1 MTIDSANRLL
11 LTSLTGIYDEREAAA
26 ISSMVME
33 HLTSQSKSER
43 LLHKSADFSRE
54 QEGLFNQYYNDLL
67 RQRPVQY
74 VLQEAWFGGMPF
86 YVDENVLI
94 PRPETEEL
102 TEWLIQDA
110 RSAESELT
118 VLDIGTGSGCI
129 AVLIKKKR
137 PDLQVLALD
146 TSQAALDIAKNNCQ
160 RHQATVEFIL
170 SNILDKTQWE
180 RLPFAD
186 YIISNPP
193 YIPEKLRSS
202 LDKHVRDFE
211 PALALFVPDS
221 DPILFYKII
230 GELTRLKLKP
240 GGAIFME
247 THHDHAKEILEWY
260 QVNGFA
266 VTLKKDFSG
275 NNRMIK
281 AAIP

>member
-1 MTIDSANRLL
+1 M
-11 LTSLTGIYDEREAAA
+11 
-26 ISSMVME
+26 
-33 HLTSQSKSER
+33 
-43 LLHKSADFSRE
+43 
-54 QEGLFNQYYNDLL
+54 
-67 RQRPVQY
+67 
-74 VLQEAWFGGMPF
+74 
-86 YVDENVLI
+86 
-94 PRPETEEL
+94 
-102 TEWLIQDA
+102 
-110 RSAESELT
+110 
-118 VLDIGTGSGCI
+118 
-129 AVLIKKKR
+129 
-137 PDLQVLALD
+137 QVLALD